1 VICGPPSCQSCIAV
15 AAMLAIG
22 LQVWYRNPE
31 SFVSEFD
38 VKFRFKFS
46 FVDEIFGSLIL
57 YLITWS

>member
-1 VICGPPSCQSCIAV
+1 
-15 AAMLAIG
+15 MLAIG